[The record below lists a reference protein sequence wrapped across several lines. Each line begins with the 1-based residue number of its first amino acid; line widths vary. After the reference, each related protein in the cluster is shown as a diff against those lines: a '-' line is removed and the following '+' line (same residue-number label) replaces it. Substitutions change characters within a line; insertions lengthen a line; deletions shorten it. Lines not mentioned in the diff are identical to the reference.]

1 MCIPFNAA
9 LTHTHTH
16 AQCAQLCRVY
26 STDISL
32 YVYCRYLYV
41 HVLYTLHMCLDMF
54 VAFFGFYIILRIQ
67 QNIAT
72 F

>member
-1 MCIPFNAA
+1 M
-9 LTHTHTH
+9 
-16 AQCAQLCRVY
+16 QSVY
-26 STDISL
+26 SIDIS
-32 YVYCRYLYV
+32 LYV